1 MTSTTLDMNCDMGE
15 SYGAWHMGNDEAV
28 LKYVSSANIA
38 CGFHGGD
45 PSTMRK
51 TVAAALAN
59 GVALGAHPSLQ
70 DLAGFGRR
78 TIQISPQEAYD
89 AMVYQVGALAGVAA
103 SQGAK
108 LHHVKAHGALYN
120 MAAKDLELARALCQ
134 AVRDVDRD
142 LVLYG
147 LAGSRWIE
155 AAHSVGLRTAQEVFA
170 DRTYQADGSL
180 TPRSRADAMITDLDQ
195 SIAQVLGMV
204 RDGQV
209 RATDGTLVPLRP
221 DTLCIHGDQPGAE
234 AFAAGIRK
242 ALEAAGVEVRT
253 V

>member
-1 MTSTTLDMNCDMGE
+1 MTSTLDMNCDMGE

-45 PSTMRK
+45 PATMRK

-59 GVALGAHPSLQ
+59 GVAIGAHPSLQ

-78 TIQISPQEAYD
+78 TIHITPQEGYD

-134 AVRDVDRD
+134 AVRDVDAD

-155 AAHSVGLRTAQEVFA
+155 AAQSVGLKTAQEVFA

-180 TPRSRADAMITDLDQ
+180 TPRSRADAMITDLDK
-195 SIAQVLGMV
+195 SIEQVLRMAQ
-204 RDGQV
+204 DGV
-209 RATDGTLVPLRP
+209 VVATDGTRVPLKP

-234 AFAAGIRK
+234 AFAGGIRK
-242 ALEAAGVEVRT
+242 ALEEAGVEVRT